1 MAATDKAASES
12 QRDRPR
18 YGAASVRVLIV
29 THMWPSEAR
38 PEHGAF
44 VRDQVEALRR
54 EPGVEVELRSFPPGS
69 ASYLRAAW
77 SLRGAAARSRF
88 DVVHAHYGLSGW
100 SALGARGGRLVVTF
114 HGTDLR

>member
-1 MAATDKAASES
+1 M
-12 QRDRPR
+12 
-18 YGAASVRVLIV
+18 RVLIV
-29 THMWPSEAR
+29 THMWPTEAR

-54 EPGVEVELRSFPPGS
+54 EPGVDVELRKFPPGA

-77 SLRGAAARSRF
+77 SLRGVASRDRF

-100 SALGARGGRLVVTF
+100 SALAARARPLAAAGHRWKPEASRT
-114 HGTDLR
+114 RP